1 MKGDSMATFVQT
13 EQALYINMDWVRS
26 IEVDQAKSSIWIT
39 WSDMKT
45 RQLSGDG
52 YRRVLDWVNLRGRQE
67 IE

>member
-1 MKGDSMATFVQT
+1 MANFVQT
-13 EQALYINMDWVRS
+13 EQDLYINMDYVRS

-52 YRRVLDWVNLRGRQE
+52 SGE
-67 IE
+67 FSIGST